1 MRLEVCNVKLWF
13 SKIMYAHVTPRS
25 MKIRNSYYWE
35 SVYVIFPGGPLSTND
50 PGTFWIHEKYDK
62 ITCCTLI
69 TEC

>member
-1 MRLEVCNVKLWF
+1 
-13 SKIMYAHVTPRS
+13 